1 MYYVRQMPCRRA
13 EATKYRKE
21 QREEEEGIVLEL
33 DEEEGG
39 NEKAEMQ

>member
-13 EATKYRKE
+13 ETTQYRKE

-33 DEEEGG
+33 DEEEGW